1 MGTLFLPDKAI
12 RNNVSYMKKDS
23 RLSTVLH
30 ILLHM
35 HIYAKPMTSEQLAQC
50 AGTNPVVIRRMM
62 GLLREQQLVSSTA
75 GHGGGWSLTEKLTDI
90 TLRQLHDALG
100 EPAIFAIGNR
110 NERPECLIEQAV
122 NAALSDAFDEAEAL
136 LLAHFGRIRLAELL
150 ADAEKRNK
158 GGKNAI

>member
-1 MGTLFLPDKAI
+1 
-12 RNNVSYMKKDS
+12 MKKDS

-35 HIYAKPMTSEQLAQC
+35 HFHARPMTSEQLAQC

-62 GLLREQQLVSSTA
+62 GLLRKQQLVSSIA
-75 GHGGGWSLTEKLTDI
+75 GHGGGWSLTDKLTDV
-90 TLRQLHDALG
+90 TLRQLHDVLG

-122 NAALSDAFDEAEAL
+122 NAALGDAFDEAEAL
-136 LLAHFGRIRLAELL
+136 LLAHFGRIKLGDLL
-150 ADAEKRNK
+150 ADAEKRNINRNVR
-158 GGKNAI
+158 GKNEI

>member
-1 MGTLFLPDKAI
+1 
-12 RNNVSYMKKDS
+12 MKKDS

-35 HIYAKPMTSEQLAQC
+35 HFHAKPMTSELLAQC

-62 GLLREQQLVSSTA
+62 GLLREQHLVSSTA
-75 GHGGGWSLTEKLTDI
+75 GHGGGWSLTEKLNDV
-90 TLRQLHDALG
+90 TLRQLHDVLG

-122 NAALSDAFDEAEAL
+122 NAALSDAFEEAESL
-136 LLAHFGRIRLAELL
+136 LLAHFGRIRLADLL
-150 ADAEKRNK
+150 VDAAKHNK
-158 GGKNAI
+158 GDKDEI